1 MHPYET
7 LLPSVVCP
15 PVLQS
20 MSNQAV
26 MFRPSQQTAT
36 EHSASARRS
45 TVTNVRFT
53 PSVVPVK
60 PSGSY
65 PVGASIGRASSLL
78 QSYDNS
84 LLSSASSRRHSHSE
98 TSRAMTA
105 PSGAAATT
113 SDGLQPIGEVEEAS
127 SVLPEPVDS
136 LLSAFLGSRR
146 METMLQALGNERNSG
161 LYIRSFIDNTDDKV
175 CCGLFD

>member
-1 MHPYET
+1 MGESVVSMHPYEM

-36 EHSASARRS
+36 EHSSSARRS

-53 PSVVPVK
+53 PSVAPVWQSRS
-60 PSGSY
+60 PQ
-65 PVGASIGRASSLL
+65 VGVSIGRASSLL

-84 LLSSASSRRHSHSE
+84 LLSSE

-105 PSGAAATT
+105 PPGAAATT

-136 LLSAFLGSRR
+136 MLSAFLGSRR